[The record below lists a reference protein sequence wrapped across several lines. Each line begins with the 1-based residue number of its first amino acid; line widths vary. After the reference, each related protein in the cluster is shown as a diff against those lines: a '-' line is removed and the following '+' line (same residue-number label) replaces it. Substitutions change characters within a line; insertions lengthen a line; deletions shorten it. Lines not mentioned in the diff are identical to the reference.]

1 MGFNKKDDR
10 ETRELNNQYQQQID
24 RTNAE
29 LEEKRSAISREKL
42 AILKSHTES
51 WAPEVF
57 RPAQPSKPSKP
68 QIPKMPRH

>member
-29 LEEKRSAISREKL
+29 LEEKRASISREKL

-57 RPAQPSKPSKP
+57 RPVQPKKPT
-68 QIPKMPRH
+68 IPKISRLQR

>member
-10 ETRELNNQYQQQID
+10 ETRELNDQYQQQID
-24 RTNAE
+24 KTNAE
-29 LEEKRSAISREKL
+29 LEEKRSSISREKL

-57 RPAQPSKPSKP
+57 KPAQPSKPT
-68 QIPKMPRH
+68 IPRIPRH